1 MTRSWDQATLRA
13 RQAPLKARY
22 RERPDAAEVTL
33 RAESS
38 LRPQVVGCEVATW
51 GGSVIA
57 GLHPATGGAG
67 DLACSGEML
76 LQALVGCA
84 GVTLSAVAL
93 AMGIPIRG
101 GRITAQA
108 RWDARGTLAVGPAAP
123 VGITHIAL
131 EVELQTEAPDPQLA
145 KLLELTERYCVVL
158 QTLAHAPAF
167 TAQVA
172 RAAPRDVSIVR
183 DPEPST

>member
-1 MTRSWDQATLRA
+1 MTAPLDREALRA

-22 RERPDAAEVTL
+22 RTSPEAAEVTL
-33 RAESS
+33 RAEGA
-38 LRPQVVGCEVATW
+38 LQPQTVGCDVATW
-51 GGSVIA
+51 AGPVTA
-57 GLHPATGGAG
+57 GLHPATGGEG

-93 AMGIPIRG
+93 AMGIPVRG

-108 RWDARGTLAVGPAAP
+108 RWDPRGTLAVAPDAP
-123 VGITHIAL
+123 VGITSIQLAL
-131 EVELQTEAPDPQLA
+131 ELKTEASDAQLA

-158 QTLAHAPAF
+158 QTLRHLPSI
-167 TAQVA
+167 TAQVT
-172 RAAPRDVSIVR
+172 RAAAGTASAFPDK
-183 DPEPST
+183 E